1 MINNMNIF
9 YYFLNVFMG
18 ALLIGMLVYGIY
30 GYLKIV
36 SRVADKL
43 FDEEDD

>member
-1 MINNMNIF
+1 MNVFEYI
-9 YYFLNVFMG
+9 LNVFMG

-43 FDEEDD
+43 FDEDITYII

>member
-1 MINNMNIF
+1 MNVFEYI
-9 YYFLNVFMG
+9 LSVFMG
-18 ALLIGMLVYGIY
+18 VLLIGMLVYGVY

-36 SRVADKL
+36 GRVADKL